1 MPNPAQAGNGYALL
15 IGIGYRHWPKGR
27 LGGTLPDID
36 ALQKHF
42 TDPVKAGFLPGHV
55 LALTEENASASGILS
70 ALDRFAALVN
80 QDPNATAILYYSGHG
95 GTDGKDYFLVPY
107 DFDLNKWAWNKN
119 PKKNK
124 VVLAAEFAARIS
136 AIRAKKMLVMLDAC
150 HSENIPVE
158 KMLPDA
164 PDSLQQQEFLKGFVD
179 HLEAGV
185 GAEDPGLKTLS
196 PQMQL
201 GSGKVI
207 LTSCEAG
214 ETSLDLGYHGL
225 FTKVLLECL
234 NGNGNIENDGWV
246 RLLDLM
252 RYVPKRV
259 KEEAATHMVNG
270 QPHRQNPMFKRIEN
284 LRAEDFVISAYD
296 MAKAKEPDKPSEN
309 PQPSAPKG
317 GLDFEKIDHA
327 YNDAEYGTL
336 LELLDAHFDQHPSP
350 QYSMLKK
357 SIEHALVNSGM
368 PNPANLQGLQLL
380 INKLKKRR

>member
-55 LALTEENASASGILS
+55 VALTEENASASGILS

-119 PKKNK
+119 PQKNK

-179 HLEAGV
+179 RLEAGV

-259 KEEAATHMVNG
+259 KEEAATHIVNG

-296 MAKAKEPDKPSEN
+296 MAKAKELPPEPDVDSNED
-309 PQPSAPKG
+309 PK
-317 GLDFEKIDHA
+317 
-327 YNDAEYGTL
+327 L
-336 LELLDAHFDQHPSP
+336 LAMEIALNTADYPALFELLDAYFGDNPTP
-350 QYSMLKK
+350 QYSTLKQTINHYL
-357 SIEHALVNSGM
+357 S
-368 PNPANLQGLQLL
+368 QGLMPPAAAVQGLRML
-380 INKLKKRR
+380 INQLKKRR